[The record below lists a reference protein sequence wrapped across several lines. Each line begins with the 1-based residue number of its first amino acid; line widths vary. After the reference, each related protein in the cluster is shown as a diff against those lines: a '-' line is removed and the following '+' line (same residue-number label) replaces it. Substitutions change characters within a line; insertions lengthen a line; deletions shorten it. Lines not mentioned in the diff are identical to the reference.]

1 MDRIEKEALVGSMH
15 ASFEK
20 TNLMVIAHYSGL
32 SVAEISDLRGQMRGA
47 GASFQVTKNKLAKL
61 ALKGTK
67 FESLSDLFSGPT
79 AIALST
85 DPVAAAKIAVK
96 YSKQNEKLVV
106 LGGALGDEKLDVEAV
121 KSLAELP
128 SINELRGKL
137 VGLLNA
143 PASRLAAVI
152 QSPAGQ
158 LARLLSAQ
166 SKKT

>member
-1 MDRIEKEALVGSMH
+1 LDRTEKEALVGAMH

-32 SVAEISDLRGQMRGA
+32 NVAEMTDLRGQMRSA
-47 GASFQVTKNKLAKL
+47 GASLQVAKNKLAKL

-67 FESLSDLFSGPT
+67 FENLENLFYGPT

-85 DPVAAAKIAVK
+85 DPVAAAKIVVK
-96 YSKQNEKLVV
+96 YSKKNEKLIV
-106 LGGALGDEKLDVEAV
+106 LGGALGDEQLDVEAV

-128 SINELRGKL
+128 SITELRGKL
-137 VGLLNA
+137 VGLINA

-158 LARLLSAQ
+158 LARLLNAH
-166 SKKT
+166 SKRT